1 MAGKR
6 CGVVVMVP
14 PENKMETSGGHQGR
28 VSALGVSLSADT
40 RERLAPLA
48 GMAGKEGSLNTGT
61 GAGRGSVTACWLL
74 LTGHY

>member
-1 MAGKR
+1 MAGVR

-48 GMAGKEGSLNTGT
+48 GKEGSLNTGT